1 MQAGLETSLEALEML
16 RDTGCEFDGYLSN
29 HGPMASDALIA
40 MGYDATV
47 VPWVDVYRR
56 RLDTADSATD
66 RIGTSEQEWRC
77 ALGDVRRV
85 EDWIDFFRRELAE
98 RPWQEVL
105 VLWWPRLSP
114 GIAAAAAHG
123 IIRTAHAVR
132 AISRSVE
139 PPLPPLLDEL
149 ARGLGYWACRYHAF
163 PERPTRYGSRPVDEV
178 VEVLPR
184 LPRQVPAD
192 GPGIMGRMVPAMT
205 LPRLTDTCAEVRP
218 PVDVEQA
225 LGELTGAAARVFVRQ
240 PKAPIPLVHALT
252 APAALRFLLPHL
264 PEAHHRNAFAAVWQL
279 SAVIVAA
286 FDHPSTRIPLPD
298 VGTTPLAPE
307 ELAGRAA
314 EHGDEHV
321 IKMTEACIRENAR
334 HPVPYYLHAAG
345 AALERIEPL
354 M

>member
-16 RDTGCEFDGYLSN
+16 RDTGCEFEGYLSN

-40 MGYDATV
+40 MGYDCAV
-47 VPWVDVYRR
+47 VPWVDAYRR
-56 RLDTADSATD
+56 RLDAPASATR

-85 EDWIDFFRRELAE
+85 EDWIDFFRRELDE
-98 RPWQEVL
+98 RPWEEVL
-105 VLWWPRLSP
+105 VLWWPRLAP

-132 AISRSVE
+132 ALGRSAE
-139 PPLPPLLDEL
+139 PLPPLLDEL

-163 PERPTRYGSRPVDEV
+163 PDQLTHYGSRPVDEA
-178 VEVLPR
+178 VEALPR
-184 LPRQVPAD
+184 LARDVPAE

-205 LPRLTDTCAEVRP
+205 LPHLTDVCAEVRLS
-218 PVDVEQA
+218 DGEVERA
-225 LGELTGAAARVFVRQ
+225 LGELTSAAARVFVRQ

-252 APAALRFLLPHL
+252 APAALRFVLPHL
-264 PEAHHRNAFAAVWQL
+264 PEAFHRQAFAAVWQL

-286 FDHPSTRIPLPD
+286 FDHPTTRLPLPGPD
-298 VGTTPLAPE
+298 TPLLSPD

-321 IKMTEACIRENAR
+321 IKMTEACIRENSR
-334 HPVPYYLHAAG
+334 HAVPYYLHAAG

-354 M
+354 T